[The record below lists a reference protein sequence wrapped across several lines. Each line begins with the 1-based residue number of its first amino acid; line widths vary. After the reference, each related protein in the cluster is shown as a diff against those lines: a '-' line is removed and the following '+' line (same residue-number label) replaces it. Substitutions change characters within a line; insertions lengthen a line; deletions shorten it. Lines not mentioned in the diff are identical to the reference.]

1 MTYNN
6 KLKSDTNF
14 RGIPRSQSQT
24 HGKIN
29 LLADE
34 QQRDVLCKLHVRSPI
49 DYAITVFGPSLNL
62 MQIKNVARM
71 RNCPVGRM
79 SHIRQSLNDPPQFQD
94 MLKTPN
100 CGADKDQRDNVENKM
115 EIRGETD
122 NNCSQSPNVRNNLN
136 VFIFHTKQTLN
147 RLRYMY
153 TTLLTLNPLK
163 RIR

>member
-1 MTYNN
+1 M
-6 KLKSDTNF
+6 
-14 RGIPRSQSQT
+14 R

-100 CGADKDQRDNVENKM
+100 EVPTK
-115 EIRGETD
+115 IRGTM
-122 NNCSQSPNVRNNLN
+122 LK
-136 VFIFHTKQTLN
+136 TKWRSEEKQITIAASLQ
-147 RLRYMY
+147 M
-153 TTLLTLNPLK
+153 
-163 RIR
+163 